1 MSVCGSARERT
12 AAWHDVCAR
21 VEMQMNVVSFAHHP
35 PQTVI
40 DTEVPTDSCPLEFVS
55 FSDASI
61 FHHFSSFKVSDL
73 LDFVAMA
80 VASIQLDVP
89 LEGADDTTVCIFQRH
104 IQLVLCHF
112 PTTEKTL
119 RPFGEYQRVRKQLL
133 SQAIHSRRISAEG
146 RRARLKTQSAYVI
159 QADRRRNLEAVL
171 TFKGKETDE
180 AVFSENTESFGTAVH
195 KSGAVAR
202 RLRCRN
208 RISKVVGFV
217 LAV

>member
-1 MSVCGSARERT
+1 
-12 AAWHDVCAR
+12 
-21 VEMQMNVVSFAHHP
+21 
-35 PQTVI
+35 
-40 DTEVPTDSCPLEFVS
+40 
-55 FSDASI
+55 
-61 FHHFSSFKVSDL
+61 
-73 LDFVAMA
+73 MA

-159 QADRRRNLEAVL
+159 QADRRRSLEAVL

-195 KSGAVAR
+195 KSGAIAR

-208 RISKVVGFV
+208 RISKVVFSWQFRWLVFGVIFLNMVIISVVERMWEYDEISNVTLMVERVALAFYTRYTVELGLRLLVKVELVFGGFSWT
-217 LAV
+217 LF